1 MYTKSKSKELTK
13 INADI
18 SELANTTGRTGTI
31 KSRAGSLKGNLLSE
45 INTLV
50 VD

>member
-31 KSRAGSLKGNLLSE
+31 QSRAGSLRGKLQSN

-50 VD
+50 D